1 MIALFLLASLRW
13 YIVGACWS
21 GDRTNP
27 PVSASRSGLWG
38 GFANVL
44 GGSARAFAL
53 SIPICLLVTIGLSAF
68 GVYRAPLELGL
79 LAAIA
84 VAGAVRTR
92 PSWRRLLP
100 GLVALNLLVLLVLV
114 MPPRMQWIAGGWD
127 PGTYVN
133 EGASLVHEGG
143 WERPPE
149 RFLQFLDEDTRELF
163 TRDRYGFLELMP
175 VVPLERDGP
184 NRLSSKPFFF
194 PLYPAMLASAHS
206 TASGHP
212 SGGLA
217 LSAHINLPLAVI
229 TVFLFGMALAR
240 FDWRLGAFGAV
251 LLAIQPLLLY
261 HANFPT
267 SEILHLFL
275 MVCIL
280 YWLIGRL
287 RVSAD
292 ATTAK
297 NDPHAIAP
305 RWTSHLPLA
314 LLFFLGPLNRLD
326 FLLFGSVLLVALT
339 LADSIDRKA
348 SRHGLLELVML
359 AVAMALGTAL
369 SVFVAEAAVQRLG
382 KDVPMLIIGGI
393 LLSAGAFVLRLVAA
407 PVREKVLPRAWHLL
421 SAHLHWIIATV
432 VLLGIAAVWI
442 IQAPKTDQP
451 LIWQCKGMWW
461 YLTWPSVL
469 LAALGFLALEW
480 RRLPRAFG
488 AWVLAVAAMALL
500 VLVFG
505 KIHQTWPWAARRYVP
520 TILPL
525 LAALGAWGVFRTKW
539 LGLVLLAVACVL
551 NAPRLMMAWQV
562 MNDDTRLGA
571 QLTAVADQL
580 QPNDLVVADHFVW
593 AAPLR
598 FLNNVHVVNGERF
611 DDTRKFPAQRE
622 ALASWPG
629 RVLWLTS
636 TGQGMSAFPG
646 PIEGAKKIWAGEP
659 FDYRKVKRANYVG
672 GFTEDQRKHY
682 EKVIAFF
689 VRGFEQGRA
698 NPKQFALW
706 ETAEKPFPKPGPG
719 DIYINVGDESAK
731 PYLGSGWSRGEGARD
746 ANQVWHDGQWIK
758 RLEADVRFE
767 LTPDT
772 AASDCDIIVRT
783 KTIYDK
789 RLRQNFAV
797 LANDAYV
804 AQWLCPISNHFETV
818 TAQIPA
824 EHLRPGMNT
833 LTFRVG
839 HLVKP
844 PGKDTRRL
852 ALHVDK
858 ILIRPRPK

>member
-13 YIVGACWS
+13 FIVGACWS
-21 GDRTNP
+21 GDGPGTLSGTPRTP
-27 PVSASRSGLWG
+27 SQPRRGH
-38 GFANVL
+38 L
-44 GGSARAFAL
+44 GSILRATARAFAL

-68 GVYRAPLELGL
+68 GVYRRPLELGL
-79 LAAIA
+79 LLAIGI
-84 VAGAVRTR
+84 VGVFRTR
-92 PSWRRLLP
+92 PRWRRFLP

-143 WERPPE
+143 WDRPPE
-149 RFLQFLDEDTRELF
+149 RFLQFLDEDNRELF

-175 VVPLERDGP
+175 VVPLDRES
-184 NRLSSKPFFF
+184 LSSKPFFF

-212 SGGLA
+212 AGGLA

-240 FDWRLGAFGAV
+240 VDWRLGAFGAV

-275 MVCIL
+275 IVCIL
-280 YWLIGRL
+280 YWLVRRPRILGPDEDR
-287 RVSAD
+287 
-292 ATTAK
+292 T
-297 NDPHAIAP
+297 HAP
-305 RWTSHLPLA
+305 PWTSHLPLA
-314 LLFFLGPLNRLD
+314 LLFFLGPMNRLD

-339 LADSIDRKA
+339 LADSSSRRA
-348 SRHGLLELVML
+348 SRRGLVELVML
-359 AVAMALGTAL
+359 GVAMALGTAL
-369 SVFVAEAAVQRLG
+369 SVFVADAAVQRLG
-382 KDVPMLIIGGI
+382 KDVPMLIIGGG
-393 LLSAGAFVLRLVAA
+393 LLTGGAFVLRLIAA
-407 PVREKVLPRAWHLL
+407 PIRANFLPRVWNLL
-421 SAHLHWIIATV
+421 AAHLHWLIAAV
-432 VLLGIAAVWI
+432 VLLGIAAVWFV
-442 IQAPKTDQP
+442 QAPKTDQP

-461 YLTWPSVL
+461 YLTWPSVI
-469 LAALGFLALEW
+469 LAALGFLSLEW

-539 LGLVLLAVACVL
+539 IGLALLAAACVF
-551 NAPRLMMAWQV
+551 NAPRLMLAWQV
-562 MNDDTRLGA
+562 MDDDTRLGA
-571 QLTAVADQL
+571 QLAAVADQL
-580 QPNDLVVADHFVW
+580 EPNDLVVADHFVW

-611 DDTRKFPAQRE
+611 DDTRKFPAQRD

-629 RVLWLTS
+629 RVLWLSS

-646 PIEGAKKIWAGEP
+646 PVEGAKKIWAGEP
-659 FDYRKVKRANYVG
+659 FEYRKVKRANYVG
-672 GFTEDQRKHY
+672 GFTEKQHKHY

-689 VRGFEQGRA
+689 VRGFEQDQA

-706 ETAEKPFPKPGPG
+706 ETPAKAFPEPGPG

-731 PYLGSGWSRGEGARD
+731 PYMGSGWSRGEGARD
-746 ANQVWHDGQWIK
+746 KNRVWHDGQWIK
-758 RLEADVRFE
+758 RLEADLRFE
-767 LTPDT
+767 LTPES
-772 AASDCDIIVRT
+772 AASDCDLIVRT
-783 KTIYDK
+783 KPIYDK

-797 LANDAYV
+797 LANNEFV
-804 AQWLCPISNHFETV
+804 AEWLSPVSTRFEPC

-824 EHLRPGMNT
+824 EFLRPGVNT

-858 ILIRPRPK
+858 VLIRPRSGTEE